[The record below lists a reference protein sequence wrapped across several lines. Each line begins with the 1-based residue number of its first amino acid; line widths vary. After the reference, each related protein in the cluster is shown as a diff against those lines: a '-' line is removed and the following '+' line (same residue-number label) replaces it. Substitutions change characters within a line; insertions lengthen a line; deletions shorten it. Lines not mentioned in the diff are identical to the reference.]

1 MRKKPDCRR
10 IPRDAAIV
18 LDDRRSGLGDRI
30 EQLAAPVVAV
40 NVGADPIAR
49 RQIFLAG
56 LTDSVASDG
65 RLKRCPLHQR

>member
-18 LDDRRSGLGDRI
+18 LDDRSSGLGDRI

-40 NVGADPIAR
+40 NVGAD
-49 RQIFLAG
+49 LG
-56 LTDSVASDG
+56 LC
-65 RLKRCPLHQR
+65 K